1 VLCPKCKYPEFVLRV
16 KQGLVCGKCDSC
28 GERAKCDNA
37 HKFASYIVK
46 NPPKAKGINKPEEE
60 EKKDKKVAGIPAA
73 KEVAKAAT
81 TVPAKEEKIV

>member
-1 VLCPKCKYPEFVLRV
+1 MLCPKCKYPEFVLRV

-46 NPPKAKGINKPEEE
+46 NPPKAKGINKPEED
-60 EKKDKKVAGIPAA
+60 EKNDKKIAGAPA
-73 KEVAKAAT
+73 KEVAKAAI
-81 TVPAKEEKIV
+81 TVLAKEEKIV